1 MQHIEDAIFALQNLT
16 PDQHEI
22 LRTSVGY
29 CIEGRADYTPDVG
42 PGWIDPYDYAVIRR
56 MAIEEAYKRR
66 VAGQVWVAGKD
77 KAFHESQGK
86 VRAKSVILKHKFLI

>member
-1 MQHIEDAIFALQNLT
+1 MQHIEDAISALQNLT
-16 PDQHEI
+16 PDKRAL

-29 CIEGRADYTPDVG
+29 CIEGRPDYMPKVG

-66 VAGQVWVAGKD
+66 VAGQMWDAKKD
-77 KAFHESQGK
+77 KAFHESQGVVK
-86 VRAKSVILKHKFLI
+86 PRCSVIMPHKFL